1 MRDLSLAEPEVTFS
15 NLLDK
20 VEELRLYAYSR
31 LEPAQRG
38 PLGQYFTP
46 APVASFMADFF
57 EPLPKEISLLDPGA
71 GAGMLTA
78 AFILHALGQ
87 NRRPKRIDV
96 TAYEVDPR
104 LIPFLRESM
113 SLSEALSR
121 QCGTSF
127 SAEVIEGDYIQSVPP
142 CLENGPLFG
151 GGQERYDCVIM
162 NPPYK
167 KMRSDTTHRRT
178 LSSLGLETVNL
189 YTGFLWLAAKDL
201 KPGGQL
207 VSIHPRSF
215 ANGPY
220 YRPFR
225 RAFLDEVSIRR
236 VHVFNSRSEAFQE
249 DEVLQE
255 NVILHAIKQPPC
267 APVRITVSDHLE
279 DLSKE
284 CLLPREDF
292 CNPKDPD
299 LFIHLI
305 ADECDLG
312 IRRRMRQF
320 THSLQDLGIA
330 VSTGRVV
337 EFRAK
342 AFLQSEPVRDSV
354 PLIYPGHCQNGRVV
368 WPRDG
373 FRKRNWF
380 RRCPDS
386 ESQLVPPGDYV
397 LVRRFTAKEE
407 KRRLAASLISDKDLP
422 ASAYA
427 FENHLNYFH
436 EYGKPL
442 DPDLAKGLAIFLNSS
457 LADSYFRQFNGH
469 TQVNATDLRSLH
481 YPSKKQLLHMGR
493 QLDGQSIDTPTADA
507 ILEKI
512 LLPMPDAHTPDPA
525 FVKKKIEEALD
536 ILKQLDVPRAQQNER
551 SALTLLALVGQKP
564 KTKWKGS
571 QKVFIGITE
580 MMDWFRDHF
589 GVTYAPNTRET
600 VRRQTIHQFVEMG
613 LAVPNP
619 DQPGRPVNSPYYGY
633 EIEPSALELIRTYRT
648 RQWKKTL
655 TAYMESVH
663 SLRVLHHQ
671 EREMNRIEVRLP
683 DGSRKWLSAGGQ
695 NVLIKAII
703 EEFCPR
709 YTPDGYVYYIG
720 DAGKKISEYERK
732 DFKRLGVDL
741 DPHGKMPDV
750 VVYLE
755 DRNWLVLI
763 EAVTSHGPIDN
774 KRKRELQKLFEGCTA
789 GLVFI
794 TAFPTRKAMLNYLHE
809 ISWETDVWLAENST
823 HLIHFD
829 GEKFLGPY
837 PGNGDS
843 SLV

>member
-1 MRDLSLAEPEVTFS
+1 MSTPSLVEPEVTLS
-15 NLLDK
+15 NLLDR
-20 VEELRLYAYSR
+20 VEELRLYAYGR
-31 LEPAQRG
+31 LDPEKRG
-38 PLGQYFTP
+38 SLGQYFSP
-46 APVASFMADFF
+46 APVAAFMADFF
-57 EPLPKEISLLDPGA
+57 EELPEEVSLLDPGA

-78 AFILHALGQ
+78 AFVVCALRQ
-87 NRRPKRIDV
+87 KRWPRRMKV
-96 TAYEVDPR
+96 TAYEVDPV
-104 LIPFLRESM
+104 LTPFLRESM
-113 SLSEALSR
+113 NLCETLCR

-127 SAEVIEGDYIQSVPP
+127 SAEVIEEDFIQSVPP

-151 GGQERYDCVIM
+151 GGLERFDCVIM

-167 KMRSDTTHRRT
+167 KMHSDSAHRRT

-220 YRPFR
+220 YKPFR
-225 RAFLDEVSIRR
+225 RAFLDEVSVRR
-236 VHVFNSRSEAFQE
+236 VHVFNSRTEAFQE

-255 NVILHAIKQPPC
+255 NVVLHAIKRPSPE
-267 APVRITVSDHLE
+267 PVRITVSDHLE
-279 DLSKE
+279 DPAKE

-299 LFIHLI
+299 LFINLI
-305 ADECDLG
+305 ADECDMG

-337 EFRAK
+337 DFRAK
-342 AFLQSEPVRDSV
+342 AFLQRESTDDSV
-354 PLIYPGHCQNGRVV
+354 PLIYPGHCQNGRVA
-368 WPRDG
+368 WPREG
-373 FRKRNWF
+373 FRKCNWF
-380 RRCPDS
+380 QRCSGS
-386 ESQLVPPGDYV
+386 ESQLVPAGDYV

-407 KRRLAASLISDKDLP
+407 KRRLAASLVSFAAVP
-422 ASAYA
+422 AQAYA

-469 TQVNATDLRSLH
+469 TQVNATDLRSLR
-481 YPSKKQLLHMGR
+481 YPSRDELQLLGR
-493 QLDGQSIDTPTADA
+493 QLETQSLDTQVADA
-507 ILEKI
+507 ILERT
-512 LLPMPDAHTPDPA
+512 LCAMPDDRTLDPA
-525 FVKKKIEEALD
+525 LVRKKIEEALD

-551 SALTLLALVGQKP
+551 SALTLLALVGHKP
-564 KTKWKGS
+564 KTKWKDS

-600 VRRQTIHQFVEMG
+600 VRRQTVHQFVELG
-613 LAVPNP
+613 LTVPNP
-619 DQPGRPVNSPYYGY
+619 DQPDRPVNSPYYGY

-648 RQWKKTL
+648 RQWKKAL
-655 TAYMESVH
+655 TAYLESVH

-683 DGSRKWLSAGGQ
+683 DGSKKWLSAGGQ
-695 NVLIKAII
+695 NVLIKAIV

-709 YTPDGYVYYIG
+709 YTPGGYVCYLG
-720 DAGKKISEYERK
+720 DAGEKISENEQKY
-732 DFKRLGVDL
+732 FKGLEVDL

-750 VVYLE
+750 AVYLK

-774 KRKRELQKLFEGCTA
+774 KRKRELQKLFAGCSA

-794 TAFPTRKAMLNYLHE
+794 TAFPTRKAMLNYFNE
-809 ISWETDVWLAENST
+809 ISWETDVWLAENPS
-823 HLIHFD
+823 HLIHLN

-837 PGNGDS
+837 EMQ
-843 SLV
+843 

>member
-1 MRDLSLAEPEVTFS
+1 MNVQSLAEPEVTFS
-15 NLLDK
+15 NLNDK
-20 VEELRLYAYSR
+20 VEELRLYAYAR
-31 LEPAQRG
+31 LDPAQRG
-38 PLGQYFTP
+38 SLGQYFTP
-46 APVASFMADFF
+46 APVAGFMASFF
-57 EPLPKEISLLDPGA
+57 EALPENISLLDPGA
-71 GAGMLTA
+71 GAGMLTS
-78 AFILHALGQ
+78 AFVLRALSQ
-87 NRRPKRIDV
+87 NPRPKSIEV
-96 TAYEVDPR
+96 TAYEVDPL
-104 LIPFLRESM
+104 LIPFLKESM
-113 SLSEALSR
+113 ILCEALCR
-121 QCGTSF
+121 QSGITF
-127 SAEVIEGDYIQSVPP
+127 SAEVIEGDYIQSIPP

-151 GGQERYDCVIM
+151 GGQERFDCVIM

-167 KMRSDTTHRRT
+167 KIHGDSAHRRT

-207 VSIHPRSF
+207 VGIHPRSF

-225 RAFLDEVSIRR
+225 QAFLDEVSIRR
-236 VHVFNSRSEAFQE
+236 VHVFNSRTEAFLE

-255 NVILHAIKQPPC
+255 NVILHAVKQPSSE
-267 APVRITVSDHLE
+267 PVRITVSDHLE
-279 DLSKE
+279 DPAKE

-292 CNPKDPD
+292 CNPNDPD

-305 ADECDLG
+305 ADEYDLG

-320 THSLQDLGIA
+320 THSLQDIGIA

-337 EFRAK
+337 DFRAK
-342 AFLQSEPVRDSV
+342 AFLQREPGDESV

-373 FRKRNWF
+373 FRKCNWF
-380 RRCPDS
+380 RRCPES
-386 ESQLVPPGDYV
+386 ESQLVPAGDYV

-407 KRRLAASLISDKDLP
+407 KRRLAASLISAKDLSAP
-422 ASAYA
+422 AYA

-469 TQVNATDLRSLH
+469 TQVNATDLRSLR
-481 YPSKKQLLHMGR
+481 YPAKEQLLEMDR
-493 QLDGQSIDTPTADA
+493 ALNDQNLDTPTADA
-507 ILEKI
+507 ILDKI
-512 LLPMPDAHTPDPA
+512 LSSMPDAKSPDPA
-525 FVKKKIEEALD
+525 LVKKKIEEALD

-551 SALTLLALVGQKP
+551 SALTLLALLGHKP
-564 KTKWKGS
+564 KTKWKNS
-571 QKVFIGITE
+571 KKVFVGITE

-589 GVTYAPNTRET
+589 GVTYAANTRET

-613 LAVPNP
+613 LAIPNP
-619 DQPGRPVNSPYYGY
+619 DKPDRPVNSPSYGY
-633 EIEPSALELIRTYRT
+633 EIEPSALELIRTYRS

-655 TAYMESVH
+655 TAYLESVE

-671 EREMNRIEVRLP
+671 EREMNRIEVHLP
-683 DGSRKWLSAGGQ
+683 DGSKKMLSAGGQ

-703 EEFCPR
+703 EDFCPR
-709 YTPDGYVYYIG
+709 YTPGGYVCYIG
-720 DAGKKISEYERK
+720 DAGEKISEEEKKYFRK
-732 DFKRLGVDL
+732 LGVDL

-750 VVYLE
+750 AVYLQ

-774 KRKRELQKLFEGCTA
+774 KRKRELQKLFACCTA
-789 GLVFI
+789 DLVFI

-809 ISWETDVWLAENST
+809 ISWETDVWLAENPS

-837 PGNGDS
+837 GNADK
-843 SLV
+843 

>member
-1 MRDLSLAEPEVTFS
+1 MSVPSLAESEVTFS

-20 VEELRLYAYSR
+20 VEELRLFAYGR
-31 LEPAQRG
+31 LDPDQRG

-46 APVASFMADFF
+46 APVAAFMADFF
-57 EPLPKEISLLDPGA
+57 EPLPEEISLLDPGA

-78 AFILHALGQ
+78 AFVLRALEQ
-87 NRRPKRIDV
+87 NPRPKRIEV

-113 SLSEALSR
+113 SLCEALCR
-121 QCGTSF
+121 QCGTAF
-127 SAEVIEGDYIQSVPP
+127 SAEVIEGDYIQSLPP

-151 GGQERYDCVIM
+151 GGQERFDCVIM

-167 KMRSDTTHRRT
+167 KMQSDSAHRRA

-225 RAFLDEVSIRR
+225 RAFLDEVSVRR
-236 VHVFNSRSEAFQE
+236 VHVFNSRTETFQE

-255 NVILHAIKQPPC
+255 NVILHAIKQPSS

-279 DLSKE
+279 DPAKE

-292 CNPKDPD
+292 CNSKDPD

-305 ADECDLG
+305 ADEYDLG
-312 IRRRMRQF
+312 IRRRMRRF

-337 EFRAK
+337 DFRAK
-342 AFLQSEPVRDSV
+342 AFLQTEPTDDSV
-354 PLIYPGHCQNGRVV
+354 PLLYPGHCQNGRVV

-373 FRKRNWF
+373 FRKCNWF

-386 ESQLVPPGDYV
+386 ESQLVPAGDYV

-407 KRRLAASLISDKDLP
+407 KRRLAASLIALKDVP
-422 ASAYA
+422 APAYA

-442 DPDLAKGLAIFLNSS
+442 DPHLAKGIAIFLNSS

-469 TQVNATDLRSLH
+469 TQVNATDLRSLR
-481 YPSKKQLLHMGR
+481 YPSKDQLLEMGR
-493 QLDGQSIDTPTADA
+493 QLDGRNLDTTTSDA
-507 ILEKI
+507 ILEKV
-512 LLPMPDAHTPDPA
+512 LLSMPDAQTPDPS

-551 SALTLLALVGQKP
+551 SALTLLALLGHKP
-564 KTKWKGS
+564 KTKWKDS
-571 QKVFIGITE
+571 KKVFIGITE

-619 DQPGRPVNSPYYGY
+619 DQPDRPVNSPSFGY
-633 EIEPSALELIRTYRT
+633 EIEPSALELIQTFRT
-648 RQWKKTL
+648 RQWKKALATYL
-655 TAYMESVH
+655 ENVH

-671 EREMNRIEVRLP
+671 EREMNRVEVRLP
-683 DGSRKWLSAGGQ
+683 DGSKKWLSAGGQ
-695 NVLIKAII
+695 NVLIKVVV

-709 YTPDGYVYYIG
+709 YTPGGYICYLG
-720 DAGKKISEYERK
+720 DAGEKISEDEQEY
-732 DFKRLGVDL
+732 FKKLGVEL

-750 VVYLE
+750 VVHLE

-774 KRKRELQKLFEGCTA
+774 KRKRELQKLFAGCTA

-794 TAFPTRKAMLNYLHE
+794 TAFATRKVMLNYFHQ
-809 ISWETDVWLAENST
+809 ISWETDVWLAENPS

-837 PGNGDS
+837 KAND
-843 SLV
+843 

>member
-1 MRDLSLAEPEVTFS
+1 MSAPSLAETEVTFA

-20 VEELRLYAYSR
+20 VEELRLYAYDR
-31 LEPAQRG
+31 LDPEQRG

-46 APVASFMADFF
+46 APVAKFMADFF
-57 EPLPKEISLLDPGA
+57 ETLPEEVALLDPGA
-71 GAGMLTA
+71 GAGMLTS
-78 AFILHALGQ
+78 AFVLRALGQ
-87 NRRPKRIDV
+87 NPRPKRIEV

-113 SLSEALSR
+113 SFCEALCR
-121 QCGTSF
+121 RCGTTF
-127 SAEVIEGDYIQSVPP
+127 SAEVVEGDYIESVPP

-151 GGQERYDCVIM
+151 GGQERFDCVIM

-167 KMRSDTTHRRT
+167 KMHSDSTHRRT
-178 LSSLGLETVNL
+178 LSSHGLETVNL
-189 YTGFLWLAAKDL
+189 YTGFLWMAAKDL
-201 KPGGQL
+201 KAGGQL
-207 VSIHPRSF
+207 VAIHPRSF

-225 RAFLDEVSIRR
+225 RAFMDEVNIRR

-255 NVILHAIKQPPC
+255 NVIQHVVKEPSN

-279 DLSKE
+279 DPAKE

-292 CNPKDPD
+292 CNPADPD

-305 ADECDLG
+305 ADDYDLG

-320 THSLQDLGIA
+320 THTLQDLGIV

-337 EFRAK
+337 DFRAK
-342 AFLQSEPVRDSV
+342 EFLQKVPSADSV

-368 WPRDG
+368 WPREG
-373 FRKRNWF
+373 FRKCNWF

-386 ESQLVPPGDYV
+386 ASQLVPPGDYV

-407 KRRLAASLISDKDLP
+407 KRRLAAYLISAEEVP
-422 ASAYA
+422 ARAFA

-436 EYGKPL
+436 EHGKPL
-442 DPDLAKGLAIFLNSS
+442 APDLAKGIATFLNSS

-469 TQVNATDLRSLH
+469 TQVNATDLRSLR
-481 YPSKKQLLHMGR
+481 YPSRDQLVEVCRGLGS
-493 QLDGQSIDTPTADA
+493 QTLDTPTADR
-507 ILEKI
+507 ILDKI
-512 LLPMPDAHTPDPA
+512 LPSMPDDQTPDPA
-525 FVKKKIEEALD
+525 LVKKKIDEALD

-551 SALTLLALVGQKP
+551 SALTLLALLGQRP
-564 KTKWKGS
+564 KAKWSESKR
-571 QKVFIGITE
+571 VFIGITQ
-580 MMDWFRDHF
+580 MMDWFRNHF

-613 LAVPNP
+613 LAVPNS
-619 DQPGRPVNSPYYGY
+619 DQPDRPVNSPFYGY
-633 EIEPSALELIRTYRT
+633 EIESSALELIRTYRT
-648 RQWKKTL
+648 RKWKQAL
-655 TAYMESVH
+655 TAYMESVD

-683 DGSRKWLSAGGQ
+683 DGSKKWLSAGGQ
-695 NVLIKAII
+695 NVLIKAIV

-709 YTPDGYVYYIG
+709 FTPGGYVCYLG
-720 DAGKKISEYERK
+720 DAGKKISDDEKTYFR
-732 DFKRLGVDL
+732 RLGVEL

-774 KRKRELQKLFEGCTA
+774 KRKRELQKLFAGCTA

-794 TAFPTRKAMLNYLHE
+794 TAFPTRKAMLTFFHE
-809 ISWETDVWLAENST
+809 ISWETDVWLAENPS

-837 PGNGDS
+837 DER
-843 SLV
+843 